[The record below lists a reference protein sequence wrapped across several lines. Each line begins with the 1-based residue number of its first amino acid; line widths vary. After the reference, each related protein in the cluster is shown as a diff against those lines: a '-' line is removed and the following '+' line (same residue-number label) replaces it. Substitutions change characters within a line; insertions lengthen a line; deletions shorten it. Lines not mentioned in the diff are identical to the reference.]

1 MFDLGNQNIKHLWYD
16 ISQMT
21 WPYWFVLVMEKEMK
35 SLHLTHGFQIKSKY
49 QRAISAMYKRIT
61 RGETQL
67 QAFSF

>member
-1 MFDLGNQNIKHLWYD
+1 
-16 ISQMT
+16 MT
-21 WPYWFVLVMEKEMK
+21 ILMEKEMK

-49 QRAISAMYKRIT
+49 QRAISAMYKESL